1 MSILPRRT
9 ILTIGR
15 NFTKGAVT
23 KISPQNTNS
32 NLTTSCLNLP
42 KIVDRNMKRTV
53 QTAALKVAPE
63 ENVEDAVHSIQGIP
77 IRENA
82 SKKVLF
88 RDEFFKLPESPNTP
102 LATVSTPQWK
112 HEDYPRDCVS
122 GTESP
127 PRVVEQ
133 SSQYKITPTPA
144 SSISMSNEFDAEHCF
159 CGYLEIAKLK
169 KELEKSG
176 FVHCSGSMMKKL
188 LLFCGADLEELQ
200 ILEAGHLHSKVSKD
214 PEPAMSHRQISFH
227 RMLIEPKDSAI
238 KFKQIAFQ
246 GLLTGD
252 AINTVPNIKKEKNGK
267 SLELCDSYQFVPAKV
282 QAVTQLQSNE
292 IASNAGEGSTFC
304 KVSFRRCN
312 YRDWPLPPLTYAE
325 SSVPEAMSILH
336 AHMLPANHHAQ
347 QNIERKHKI
356 TINDQLLI
364 RIHRKLH
371 TDESSSPTPE
381 GIHQDGSEIS
391 SVVLIGL
398 NGVKSGGESR
408 IWKLDTPTGN
418 YTEDEFNKGYLKDK
432 LLLNHA
438 LQNPWETVIFNDRK
452 VKHEARAFDGERPCA
467 RDVIVNFC
475 RKPLK
480 GGYDKRVIDY
490 SLMSV

>member
-9 ILTIGR
+9 ILTIAR
-15 NFTKGAVT
+15 RFTKGAVT
-23 KISPQNTNS
+23 KISPNNTNS
-32 NLTTSCLNLP
+32 NQN
-42 KIVDRNMKRTV
+42 IKRTSH
-53 QTAALKVAPE
+53 TAALTVTPE
-63 ENVEDAVHSIQGIP
+63 KDDADAVHSNQGIP
-77 IRENA
+77 GDAVDQLVDGAVGVEPLVTHGPRKLDQRRTAIQENA
-82 SKKVLF
+82 SVLF
-88 RDEFFKLPESPNTP
+88 RNKVKRHEFFKL
-102 LATVSTPQWK
+102 Q
-112 HEDYPRDCVS
+112 
-122 GTESP
+122 ESP
-127 PRVVEQ
+127 PVVEQ
-133 SSQYKITPTPA
+133 SSQYKITPTPG
-144 SSISMSNEFDAEHCF
+144 SSKTRSTVFDAEHYLYCF

-188 LLFCGADLEELQ
+188 LLFCGADLEELEM
-200 ILEAGHLHSKVSKD
+200 LEAGLLHSKVSKD
-214 PEPAMSHRQISFH
+214 QEPAMNHRQISFH

-246 GLLTGD
+246 GLLTDD
-252 AINTVPNIKKEKNGK
+252 AIKTIPNNEMEKKKNGK